1 MTTGIAYE
9 VLLPEQLA
17 ARWRQL
23 QRESGGPDFCE
34 IDAYGDVIEMNPP
47 AKPHQRIVRSLMAQI
62 EEQLGGEALPGIGV
76 VTSIGVRVPDVCWQ
90 PCPTDDDPAQ
100 PAPDICV
107 EVRSP
112 DNTRAELDA
121 KIAAYLQAGCREA
134 ILVELTG
141 RIRFFGAEGERAASA
156 FGLRL
161 QVPAGTYPR

>member
-9 VLLPEQLA
+9 VLSPEQLA
-17 ARWRQL
+17 VRWRQL
-23 QRESGGPDFCE
+23 QREPGGPDFCE
-34 IDAYGDVIEMNPP
+34 IDAYGDIIEMNPP
-47 AKPHQRIVRSLMAQI
+47 AKRHQRIVWALQQQLVER
-62 EEQLGGEALPGIGV
+62 LGGEALPGIGV
-76 VTSIGVRVPDVCWQ
+76 VTRIGVRVPDVCWQ
-90 PCPTDDDPAQ
+90 PRPTDDDPAQ

-112 DNTRAELDA
+112 DNTRAEFDA

-141 RIRFFGAEGERAASA
+141 RVRFFGTEGERAASA

-161 QVPAGTYPR
+161 QVPSGTYPR